1 MADNSSKSATGAN
14 PNYADAYNNRGFA
27 RYQLGDNQG
36 AITDVTEGIRLDPNY
51 AEAYYGR
58 GFLRYKLGDYQ
69 GAISKRSAER
79 CADFR
84 KAANLY
90 LEQGNTEMYQEV
102 LDQLQKLE

>member
-36 AITDVTEGIRLDPNY
+36 AIADVTEGIRLDPNY

-69 GAISKRSAER
+69 GAIT
-79 CADFR
+79 DFR

-102 LDQLQKLE
+102 LNQLQKLE